1 VGNLAGRELVIDMRT
16 ISGTVFEKSHVLP
29 TRKPRLQS
37 GALAYRVDRH
47 GKVRVLLLRTRRSK
61 RWGIPKGELKLA
73 LSMAENAANEAFE
86 EAGVRGEVATASSG
100 MYRRTKRAWYGD
112 AIVEI
117 WVYLLRVGEQ
127 LKQFPEKGQR
137 EIKWVSCSAA
147 AKMLREP
154 LLAQLCL
161 ALRGHARHGLARG
174 PAPPVLTP
182 RAVPAGL

>member
-1 VGNLAGRELVIDMRT
+1 M
-16 ISGTVFEKSHVLP
+16 
-29 TRKPRLQS
+29 
-37 GALAYRVDRH
+37 
-47 GKVRVLLLRTRRSK
+47 RVLLLRTRRSK

>member
-1 VGNLAGRELVIDMRT
+1 LGGLARRKSELVIDMRT
-16 ISGTVFEKSHVLP
+16 VAGTVFEKSHILP

-37 GALAYRVDRH
+37 GALAYRVERH
-47 GKVRVLLLRTRRSK
+47 GKVRVLLVRTRRSK
-61 RWGIPKGELKLA
+61 RWSIPKGELKPA
-73 LSMAENAANEAFE
+73 LSMPENAAEEAFE

-117 WVYLLRVGEQ
+117 WVYLLRVSEQ

-137 EIKWVSCSAA
+137 ETKWVSCGAA

-154 LLAQLCL
+154 LLAELCL
-161 ALRGHARHGLARG
+161 ALRRQALQ
-174 PAPPVLTP
+174 
-182 RAVPAGL
+182 

>member
-1 VGNLAGRELVIDMRT
+1 LVIDMRT
-16 ISGTVFEKSHVLP
+16 ISGTVFEKSHVPP

-37 GALAYRVDRH
+37 GALAYRVEPH
-47 GKVRVLLLRTRRSK
+47 GKVRVLLVRTRRSK
-61 RWGIPKGELKLA
+61 RWSIPKGELKPE

-86 EAGVRGEVATASSG
+86 EAGVRGQVATASSG
-100 MYRRTKRAWYGD
+100 MYRATKRAWYGR

-117 WVYLLRVGEQ
+117 WVYLLRVSEQ

-154 LLAQLCL
+154 LLSELCR
-161 ALRGHARHGLARG
+161 ALRRQALQ
-174 PAPPVLTP
+174 
-182 RAVPAGL
+182 

>member
-1 VGNLAGRELVIDMRT
+1 MGDLADRESDLVIDMRT

-37 GALAYRVDRH
+37 GALAYRVGRH
-47 GKVRVLLLRTRRSK
+47 GKVRVLLIRTRRSK
-61 RWGIPKGELKLA
+61 RWSIPKGELKPA

-86 EAGVRGEVATASSG
+86 EAGVRGQVATASSG
-100 MYRRTKRAWYGD
+100 MYRRTKRAWYGN

-137 EIKWVSCSAA
+137 EIKWVSCSTA

-161 ALRGHARHGLARG
+161 ALRRQALQ
-174 PAPPVLTP
+174 
-182 RAVPAGL
+182 